1 MHYLTVFC
9 REVEGTGEEMGEIGG
24 HQNMHSQIVVSRA
37 DGRGGTIQDEYT
49 GKPYDCEAYD
59 CPEH

>member
-24 HQNMHSQIVVSRA
+24 HQDMHRQIVITRTA
-37 DGRGGTIQDEYT
+37 DAGGTTQDEYT
-49 GKPYDCEAYD
+49 GKPDYCETYD